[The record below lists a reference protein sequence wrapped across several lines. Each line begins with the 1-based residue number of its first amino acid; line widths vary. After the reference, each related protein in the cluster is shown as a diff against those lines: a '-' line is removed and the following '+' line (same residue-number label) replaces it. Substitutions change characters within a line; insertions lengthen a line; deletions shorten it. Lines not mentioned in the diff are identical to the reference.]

1 MPVCNVGTG
10 EAICEVLDGTFRKF
24 DISWTNVV
32 AFTSDNCNVMK
43 GTNNSV
49 LSRIKAVQPDV
60 FDSDRC
66 LMGCL
71 KSEMERLLGNY
82 LARFIKVSFFKE
94 NNVDLTQL
102 PFCSDEAQLPDD
114 LIAVGMSAR
123 SYLAEE
129 GENIPIATPS
139 RFFL

>member
-1 MPVCNVGTG
+1 
-10 EAICEVLDGTFRKF
+10 
-24 DISWTNVV
+24 
-32 AFTSDNCNVMK
+32 
-43 GTNNSV
+43 
-49 LSRIKAVQPDV
+49 
-60 FDSDRC
+60 
-66 LMGCL
+66 MGCL
-71 KSEMERLLGNY
+71 KSEMERLLRNF
-82 LARFIKVSFFKE
+82 LARFIKVSYIKE
-94 NNVDLTQL
+94 NNADLTQL